1 VSERTVTCPRCGQQV
16 AVPTTGEKVRCPGCG
31 QKFRFDSAQ
40 SPEGGPQ
47 PTPERPAEEEPDQR
61 EASEPGAD
69 TIACPRC
76 GQRVAVPRTG
86 EKVQCPGCGQKFRY
100 EVKAE
105 EASPPRDRAP
115 LPPPLPFGPSEEPET
130 SETEDIEEV
139 AAEAAPEPPEAPV
152 EPVVEPPRVVAAP
165 PASVANELRT
175 LWPALT
181 ALVERVYE
189 DGKASEGDRVRFSEE
204 ARRAAELVE
213 AYVPAGDQTVREFIF
228 SVLPEMT
235 LDEVIALSL
244 EDFRHLRETF
254 AEARELLERSLPAPP
269 GVERRPPAPAQPPA
283 PVVPRPRPV
292 VSTPAA
298 VALTVFFGLVVVL
311 ILNLPEI
318 KKRLDALRPPPTRKI
333 TIVHEVEKP
342 RAASASTRD
351 ESVEARPIVEEPA
364 PEEQTPR
371 PRQTKPP
378 VEVEAPVV
386 EGGERQPPKT
396 STPPPKPTTEV
407 TVVEKPVRVPSR
419 WKPRADGWIVAFD
432 GSRPDGLDADPG
444 AWTVEKGLLIGRAAG
459 STLAPMLQASWTDYT
474 LDVELQLGRQGEAV
488 VAHGSLVVVL
498 SDKAVRLLNVG
509 RVLDEVPRGLARGKW
524 YRVVLEVGGSRAVVR
539 INDKQALV
547 STAFDGSPG
556 APTVGA
562 RGGAVAFR
570 SVRVKLQPTDPDYRA
585 VVLGEGYVRP
595 PGTAPTT
602 PTEAAR
608 PGPGT
613 YRLFNGR
620 DLSGWSRV
628 GDWRVAAG
636 ILTGASSSARPATL
650 IAGSPQWAD
659 YTLGLRFRIVRQTAV
674 PRDDE
679 YALVIFR
686 ARDERNFHC
695 VRFAVE
701 GIYEIG
707 YYRNG
712 RFRETSRARF
722 GLGSRSKFN
731 LWHSLRLT
739 VRGGKLTMS
748 IDGVGGMPPWPI
760 TTFANGAVGVGVTG
774 GQAAFRDIS
783 VKVYR

>member
-1 VSERTVTCPRCGQQV
+1 VPR
-16 AVPTTGEKVRCPGCG
+16 TGEKVRCPGCG
-31 QKFRFDSAQ
+31 QKFRY
-40 SPEGGPQ
+40 EVRGGRAAP
-47 PTPERPAEEEPDQR
+47 PERQ
-61 EASEPGAD
+61 AS
-69 TIACPRC
+69 
-76 GQRVAVPRTG
+76 V
-86 EKVQCPGCGQKFRY
+86 
-100 EVKAE
+100 
-105 EASPPRDRAP
+105 
-115 LPPPLPFGPSEEPET
+115 PPPLPSVPVEESET
-130 SETEDIEEV
+130 SETEDIEEGASEV
-139 AAEAAPEPPEAPV
+139 LPEPPLAEPEPAAEAPRAVVPPM
-152 EPVVEPPRVVAAP
+152 
-165 PASVANELRT
+165 SVAKELRT
-175 LWPALT
+175 LWPALA

-189 DGKASEGDRVRFSEE
+189 DGKASEGDRLRFSEE

-213 AYVPAGDQTVREFIF
+213 AHVAAGDQTVREFIL
-228 SVLPEMT
+228 SVLPQMT

-254 AEARELLERSLPAPP
+254 AEAGELLERSLPAPP

-283 PVVPRPRPV
+283 PVIPRPRPV
-292 VSTPAA
+292 ISTPAA

-333 TIVHEVEKP
+333 TIVRELEKP
-342 RAASASTRD
+342 QTASATTSRRETSTHTVI
-351 ESVEARPIVEEPA
+351 EQPA
-364 PEEQTPR
+364 PEEEPPEARETN
-371 PRQTKPP
+371 PP

-386 EGGERQPPKT
+386 EGGEQQPPKT

-419 WKPRADGWIVAFD
+419 WKPRADGWIVVFD
-432 GSRPDGLDADPG
+432 GSRADGLDLDPG
-444 AWTVEKGLLIGRAAG
+444 AWVVEKGLLVGHAAG
-459 STLAPMLQASWTDYT
+459 STSARMVEANWTDYT
-474 LDVELQLGRQGEAV
+474 LEVELQLGRQGEAV
-488 VAHGSLVVVL
+488 VGHGSLVAVL
-498 SDKAVRLLNVG
+498 GERAVRLLDAG
-509 RVLDEVPRGLARGKW
+509 RVLDEVPRGLGRRKW
-524 YRVVLEVGGSRAVVR
+524 YRVVLEVSGSKAIVR
-539 INDKQALV
+539 VNDKQALV

-556 APTVGA
+556 PPTLGVQ
-562 RGGAVAFR
+562 GGAVAFR
-570 SVRVKLQPTDPDYRA
+570 SVRVKLHPSDPDYRA

-602 PTEAAR
+602 STRAAAR
-608 PGPGT
+608 LGPGT

-628 GDWRVAAG
+628 GEWRVAAG
-636 ILTGASSSARPATL
+636 TLTGASSSARPATL

-659 YTLGLRFRIVRQTAV
+659 YTLSLRFRIVRQTAV

-686 ARDERNFHC
+686 ARDERNFQC

-707 YYRNG
+707 YYREG

-748 IDGVGGMPPWPI
+748 IDGVGGMPPWEI
-760 TTFANGAVGVGVTG
+760 TAFANGAVGVGVTG